1 MGAQTKVLQKGKITI
16 PAKIRERL
24 GISEGDY
31 LRLEIVGNK
40 LVLLRGPY
48 KGTCQTRI
56 KKGCSDQ
63 SGEETLE
70 DQKMRF
76 VDANVF
82 IYILVK
88 SPREAYETSR
98 QILQRIESGEETI
111 TNTAVIQEVVDWLE
125 YNNRKREVKSF
136 ITAINSYLTM
146 NKINI
151 TWDDM
156 LAALD
161 DMEKHD
167 IDFVDA
173 LTLQTMKKNNTK
185 EIYSN
190 DKDFDRIKW
199 IKRIWE

>member
-1 MGAQTKVLQKGKITI
+1 
-16 PAKIRERL
+16 
-24 GISEGDY
+24 
-31 LRLEIVGNK
+31 
-40 LVLLRGPY
+40 
-48 KGTCQTRI
+48 
-56 KKGCSDQ
+56 
-63 SGEETLE
+63 
-70 DQKMRF
+70 MRF

-82 IYILVK
+82 IYVLVK
-88 SPREAYETSR
+88 SPKEAYETSK
-98 QILQRIESGEETI
+98 QILKRIENGEEAL

-146 NKINI
+146 NKIN
-151 TWDDM
+151 TAWDDM
-156 LAALD
+156 LTALD

-173 LTLQTMKKNNTK
+173 LTLQTMKKNNIK

-190 DKDFDRIKW
+190 DTDFDRIKW